1 VRGAETWRFHDKQG
15 ALAVRVNGRFRS
27 DSIAACCEAAIQGA
41 GVGRGL
47 LYQVRE
53 AMSQGRLEVVLQ
65 DWPQPQI
72 PYHLLWPATTR
83 LPVRTR
89 TLIDFL
95 VARLGVEQF

>member
-1 VRGAETWRFHDKQG
+1 MSVDTQLVE
-15 ALAVRVNGRFRS
+15 AVCVAVLSLQDPAQRKVFLDRT
-27 DSIAACCEAAIQGA
+27 CA
-41 GVGRGL
+41 GDERL
-47 LYQVRE
+47 RE
-53 AMSQGRLEVVLQ
+53 AVDQGRLEVVLL

-72 PYHLLWPATTR
+72 PYHLLWPATPR